1 MSWHR
6 PTDDRDSM
14 ADIFGKRSVV
24 VHGCP
29 RGGDLSRHSDC
40 RSLWPAASRRVY
52 GYPHAMQALLVDLL
66 PMTLWQ
72 TGNLY
77 AGGRLHFCVGWSDE
91 RTVEWQGRQI
101 LAGKPGGAARI
112 NQRYFQ
118 PEQGD

>member
-1 MSWHR
+1 
-6 PTDDRDSM
+6 
-14 ADIFGKRSVV
+14 
-24 VHGCP
+24 
-29 RGGDLSRHSDC
+29 
-40 RSLWPAASRRVY
+40 
-52 GYPHAMQALLVDLL
+52 MQALMVDLL

-72 TGNLY
+72 PGNLY

-118 PEQGD
+118 PKQGD

>member
-1 MSWHR
+1 MWR
-6 PTDDRDSM
+6 P
-14 ADIFGKRSVV
+14 RSS
-24 VHGCP
+24 
-29 RGGDLSRHSDC
+29 LSL
-40 RSLWPAASRRVY
+40 SLAVAGSLSAGY

-72 TGNLY
+72 PANLY

-118 PEQGD
+118 PKQGD